1 MFEARGLYA
10 ITNGP
15 REDLLQ
21 AVGAA
26 LEGGAS
32 IVQYRDKSAEPARR
46 NAEAVALAR
55 LCEAHRVPFIIND
68 DIDLAV
74 RCCATGVHLGA
85 DDAGIATARNRMGSD
100 AIIGISCYDSLD
112 RARLALDGGA
122 DYVAF
127 GAFYASPTKPLARR
141 ATLKL
146 LNSAKG
152 LGIPMVAIGG
162 ITLDNAPAL
171 IDAGAD
177 CVAVVSSLFDA
188 PDIRSVARRFSLLFS

>member
-1 MFEARGLYA
+1 MFKAKGLYA

-15 REDLLQ
+15 REDLVQ

-32 IVQYRDKSAEPARR
+32 IVQYRDKFTEPARR
-46 NAEAVALAR
+46 NAEALALAR
-55 LCEAHRVPFIIND
+55 LCEAHGVPLIIND
-68 DIDLAV
+68 DIELAV
-74 RCCATGVHLGA
+74 RCGATGVHLGA
-85 DDAGIATARNRMGSD
+85 SDAGIAVARNRLGSN

-112 RARLALDGGA
+112 RAQHALDEGA

-127 GAFYASPTKPLARR
+127 GAFHPSPTKPLARR
-141 ATLKL
+141 ATLEL
-146 LNSAKG
+146 LTSAKS

-162 ITLDNAPAL
+162 ITPDNAQVL

-188 PDIRSVARRFSLLFS
+188 ADIRSVARRFSQLFS